1 MTRDLIALA
10 KPRVTALVLLTAGVG
25 LAMAPTSVSIDVV
38 ASMLVL
44 TMLLVAGANV
54 LNCWWERDTDALMER
69 TRSRPLPD
77 GRLNPQ
83 IALIFG
89 LVLAAVS
96 LPALFILVNP
106 ITAILGGVALA
117 SYVLAYT
124 PLKAVHPSALTVGA
138 VPGAMPALMGWTAAT
153 NEIGWG
159 GVALFAIVFVWQMP
173 HVIGLSCK
181 NAAEYAA
188 AGMKVLPI
196 LRGESV
202 AKWHAVMWGVV
213 MIPTSLT
220 PYWYGLGGT
229 VYAVGAVGLSVAY
242 LVAALIGFRTDSAI
256 VWGRRLFLSSLA
268 YLPLVFG
275 LLIVDA
281 V

>member
-25 LAMAPTSVSIDVV
+25 LAMAPAGVTIELV
-38 ASMLVL
+38 AAMLVF
-44 TMLLVAGANV
+44 TTLLVAGANV
-54 LNCWWERDTDALMER
+54 LNCWWERDTDALMAR
-69 TRSRPLPD
+69 TRTRPLPD
-77 GRLNPQ
+77 GRLNPNV
-83 IALIFG
+83 ALGFG
-89 LVLAAVS
+89 LVLAVVS
-96 LPALFILVNP
+96 LPALFLLVNP
-106 ITAILGGVALA
+106 LTALLGAVALG

-124 PLKAVHPSALTVGA
+124 PLKAVHPIALAVGA
-138 VPGAMPALMGWTAAT
+138 VPGAMPALMGWTATT

-159 GVALFAIVFVWQMP
+159 GIALFAIVFVWQMP

-202 AKWHAVMWGVV
+202 AKWHAVIWCVV

-220 PYWYGLGGT
+220 PFWFDLGGV
-229 VYAVGAVGLSVAY
+229 VYAAGAVALSLAY
-242 LVAALIGFRTDSAI
+242 LVASLIGFRSDSAE
-256 VWGRRLFLSSLA
+256 VWGRRLFVASLA
-268 YLPLVFG
+268 FLPLVFG